1 MPVVGPLRQS
11 LRVRLV
17 VIKLKYPNPPLAL
30 LLAPQLEFH
39 YSKPLLQYK
48 IPQNVGIEDKIVGPF
63 SLRQLLI
70 LGVGLGIS
78 YTLFALSNKFYQLN
92 ILEYIVIC
100 LPALIALAAALL
112 KIRNVTFTKFI
123 LLSLE
128 FAIRPKRRFWDHH
141 GIAYLSDPDLT
152 DKTSLRVV
160 KNEADLADE
169 KRRYVN
175 LEELSATLDS
185 GGFKYVNDVAHDD
198 LDNVDDDDLITQAY
212 FGHRRKEGPVH
223 NMYWRTRD
231 VQKKKLNILAK
242 LPKVE
247 LATPQTPS
255 FGPTP
260 SGQPMQIDPG
270 IREEVVQTM
279 SEAEPS
285 SLLEDKGIVLNVII
299 NHKNGG
305 FNLVDQDGEVV
316 EHVRIT
322 HQKPESGLYKFA
334 FKLKPNRYEIE
345 FLPVDGY
352 SLPDKQSLDLL
363 KTSKITGV
371 YRRKSDRVD
380 TRVQVSQPVLDS
392 PPARKKRKRKKNN
405 PPLARSSTPINALK
419 ISDDREDGIAPSGS
433 KNEVITSLSDLQ
445 SNGEIEFNL
454 N

>member
-1 MPVVGPLRQS
+1 M
-11 LRVRLV
+11 
-17 VIKLKYPNPPLAL
+17 
-30 LLAPQLEFH
+30 
-39 YSKPLLQYK
+39 LQYK

-63 SLRQLLI
+63 SLRQLII
-70 LGVGLGIS
+70 LGVGLGVS

-92 ILEYIVIC
+92 VLEYIVIC

-141 GIAYLSDPDLT
+141 GIAYVSDPDLT

-160 KNEADLADE
+160 KNEADLADA
-169 KRRYVN
+169 KRKNVN

-185 GGFKYVNDVAHDD
+185 GGFKYVNDVTHDD
-198 LDNVDDDDLITQAY
+198 LDNVDDEDLITQAY

-242 LPKVE
+242 LPKVA
-247 LATPQTPS
+247 LTTTQPAS

-260 SGQPMQIDPG
+260 SEQS
-270 IREEVVQTM
+270 IREMNSENSEEVLQTM
-279 SEAEPS
+279 AEAEPS

-299 NHKNGG
+299 NHKDGG

-334 FKLKPNRYEIE
+334 FKLKPSVYVIE

-352 SLPDKQSLDLL
+352 SLPDKQSLNLL

-371 YRRKSDRVD
+371 YQKQKVKNLVPETIASEPSRAEV
-380 TRVQVSQPVLDS
+380 P
-392 PPARKKRKRKKNN
+392 PPAKKKRSRKKRA
-405 PPLARSSTPINALK
+405 PLPSRPKVPINTLQ
-419 ISDDREDGIAPSGS
+419 APKPQENPTVSNP
-433 KNEVITSLSDLQ
+433 KNEAVASLADLQ
-445 SNGEIEFNL
+445 SGGEIEFNL